1 MIMEVNEIN
10 VKVYVLKNIL
20 LEQVLE
26 DISKLIDKSF
36 YKNENMKDFHEHNA
50 MKNYCFNGLYPT
62 DIKGKIYKEGCI
74 YNFQLRCIGSKLKDH
89 FLKFLSNEYTS
100 NMKVLVCKN
109 RSIPKRPIDKIYS
122 ITPIVAKM
130 QGGKKTSY
138 WRDSYTETEFFEYIR
153 TTSIK
158 KYEVLTGQSLDRN
171 LKLFNYIKIDN
182 RKPMAINFKQKKILG
197 DKITLRLETSNEAQ
211 NIAYILL
218 ATGVA
223 DMCPR
228 GYGYMNYQYV
238 K

>member
-1 MIMEVNEIN
+1 LFQWI
-10 VKVYVLKNIL
+10 
-20 LEQVLE
+20 
-26 DISKLIDKSF
+26 ISK
-36 YKNENMKDFHEHNA
+36 
-50 MKNYCFNGLYPT
+50 
-62 DIKGKIYKEGCI
+62 
-74 YNFQLRCIGSKLKDH
+74 
-89 FLKFLSNEYTS
+89 
-100 NMKVLVCKN
+100 
-109 RSIPKRPIDKIYS
+109 
-122 ITPIVAKM
+122 
-130 QGGKKTSY
+130 
-138 WRDSYTETEFFEYIR
+138 TEFFEYIR